1 MFLSVNREPKATS
14 IDRDCEQTK
23 MSGRRVRGR
32 RTQWVA
38 GKVISDE
45 VGLEK
50 RAHLR
55 VSGTGMVQ
63 D

>member
-14 IDRDCEQTK
+14 IHRDCEQAET
-23 MSGRRVRGR
+23 SDRGVCGR
-32 RTQWVA
+32 RTEWVA

-45 VGLEK
+45 ISLEE